1 MKKSGVLSG
10 FMIGLGLLLTGCGN
24 SFDYMP
30 DLTEEESRLIA
41 EYAAGILIR
50 HDKYG
55 GRLASDA
62 QIAAWDEREATRLAN
77 VEELKALLQEES
89 EDSSGDEED
98 GHDDSA
104 SGDAESGQAEAPF
117 EGIAAFC
124 GQEGFEIS
132 YMGHTL
138 CDSYPPEDSEEL
150 VFAMDAAPG
159 NQLLVLQFMAENI
172 TAEDRELNML
182 DQNVRFQV
190 SVNEGRMDGVLPN
203 LLLDD
208 LSSYK
213 GIIPAGNSIP
223 LVLIR
228 EIPESEAAGITTV
241 SLSLRKDS
249 GSATTLLE

>member
-1 MKKSGVLSG
+1 MRKSGILCS
-10 FMIGLGLLLTGCGN
+10 FIISLGLLLSGCGN

-41 EYAAGILIR
+41 EYAAGILIK

-55 GRLASDA
+55 GKLASDA
-62 QIAAWDEREATRLAN
+62 QIAASDEREAVRLAN
-77 VEELKALLQEES
+77 VEELKALLKEES
-89 EDSSGDEED
+89 EEGTDEEQGGED
-98 GHDDSA
+98 SQGNDSA
-104 SGDAESGQAEAPF
+104 QAEQAEAPF

-124 GQEGFEIS
+124 GLEGFQVT
-132 YMGHTL
+132 YTGHTV
-138 CDSYPPEDSEEL
+138 CDSYPPADSEEL

-159 NQLLVLQFMAENI
+159 NRLLVLQFMAEN
-172 TAEDRELNML
+172 TAMEDREFNML

-190 SVNEGRMDGVLPN
+190 SVNEGGMDGVLPN

-213 GIIPAGNSIP
+213 GVIPAGSSVP

-228 EIPESEAAGITTV
+228 EVAEAEAAAVTTI
-241 SLSLRKDS
+241 SLSLRNDS
-249 GSATTLLE
+249 ASATTLLE